1 MMVNFL
7 KSCDYENGYRKAL
20 EDVVNWIERHSE
32 SLKHSKLNNRNG
44 IIRLMK
50 AMWSNC
56 DVMMKYG
63 ENTEIMLMPD
73 GSLRITGKM
82 EVS

>member
-7 KSCDYENGYRKAL
+7 KSCDYENGYRKSL

-50 AMWSNC
+50 AMRSNC

-63 ENTEIMLMPD
+63 EDTEIMLMPD
-73 GSLRITGKM
+73 GSLKITGKM